1 MKKEITHIV
10 CSTILF
16 YFSFTLSLSAQTQV
30 QPPAHPKPPRDITPV
45 SSKAAALAFMKS
57 MDTLSASK
65 YWPHVSPDEFLENV
79 NNNLNEPLRVH
90 EGNNTNFCSYAALSY
105 LPLHFDP
112 LGYAKN
118 MVDLYRNGKV
128 QYGRVLLTPSP
139 EIKEA
144 AGRLAFKGELDIRP
158 ADQIWFLTLADH
170 FKGYLNFFDR
180 HFDMGDENGFWAATN
195 FSKFNRMIR
204 ALFNFKVKA
213 KGSDL
218 IRIRTD
224 DLYTYL
230 KEKLQ
235 TGTVALFVNNMT
247 LYQKDHRVIKPGIP
261 THYIILEQIDEVSN
275 GMINITYWDYGALS
289 LQQVT
294 RAFLERLIFGVS
306 HCTLKKTR
314 KHAP

>member
-1 MKKEITHIV
+1 MN
-10 CSTILF
+10 
-16 YFSFTLSLSAQTQV
+16 
-30 QPPAHPKPPRDITPV
+30 PAD
-45 SSKAAALAFMKS
+45 
-57 MDTLSASK
+57 
-65 YWPHVSPDEFLENV
+65 FLENIKR
-79 NNNLNEPLRVH
+79 NINEPLSIH

-112 LGYAKN
+112 LDYAKN
-118 MVDLYRNGKV
+118 MLTLYRDGKV
-128 QYGRVLLTPSP
+128 QYGRALLAPST

-180 HFDMGDENGFWAATN
+180 HFDMGDENSFWASTN

-204 ALFNFKVKA
+204 VLFNFKVTA

-224 DLYTYL
+224 NLYLYL

-261 THYIILEQIDEVSN
+261 THYIILHDIDEASN
-275 GMINITYWDYGALS
+275 GMINITYWDYGGLS

-306 HCTLKKTR
+306 HCTFKTPR